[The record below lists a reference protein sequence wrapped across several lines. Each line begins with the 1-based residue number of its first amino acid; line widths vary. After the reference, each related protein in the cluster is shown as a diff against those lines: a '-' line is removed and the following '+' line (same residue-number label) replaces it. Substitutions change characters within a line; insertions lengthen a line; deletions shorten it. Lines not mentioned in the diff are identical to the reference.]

1 MPRPAN
7 ERIRLGPK
15 VRLAFRVWRFYLRVR
30 LGLRRSPLPALVR
43 ELAVSTARP
52 NRHPPDLLSLAVHR
66 SLQLGPLRPRCLTN
80 SLVLYGLL
88 REQGDQAE
96 VVIGL
101 PPDARTHAAHAWVE
115 LDDRDVGPPPG
126 RGRHTAIARFP

>member
-1 MPRPAN
+1 MRREADN
-7 ERIRLGPK
+7 RLRWGPK
-15 VRLAFRVWRFYLRVR
+15 VRLAVRVWRFYVRVR
-30 LGLRRSPLPALVR
+30 LGLRRSPLPVFAQ
-43 ELAVSTARP
+43 ELARIPIRAD
-52 NRHPPDLLSLAVHR
+52 RHPPALLSLAVHR

-88 REQGDQAE
+88 REQGDEAE

-101 PPDARTHAAHAWVE
+101 PAQARDHAAHAWVE
-115 LDDRDVGPPPG
+115 LEHSDVGPPPG